1 MSTQF
6 RAQIYRDVAHLLRQQ
21 AAASTP
27 EIQKEMEATARQYDL
42 LAESVEMLI
51 TAVEAWDWINEQES
65 VNKFAAHEAKGQK
78 GKRCRSPDA

>member
-1 MSTQF
+1 
-6 RAQIYRDVAHLLRQQ
+6 LRCGNDD
-21 AAASTP
+21 AGSKP
-27 EIQKEMEATARQYDL
+27 RI
-42 LAESVEMLI
+42 VNIFI